1 MTGKVYMKKFLILP
15 KCGSRFFEEHFGDRK
30 ILKPGSKLGS
40 SDWIDVIN
48 KESSGCVTKLKH
60 SKFIDEI
67 EFIVLREPLEHM
79 KSAIHTEFINFWNG
93 SDKRDNTTERDVL
106 NYILK
111 EDSHS
116 HWNCHVFRELYLF
129 TLQFKKPP
137 TIIML
142 NDLNDFIKKELKK
155 TYSTGFTK
163 TNYDFSWSNIYM
175 SKDDL
180 WNIYIKHN
188 YPNEWEMFSKRLEGD
203 MFFWNKLIQLCPKY
217 HIKNTI

>member
-1 MTGKVYMKKFLILP
+1 MKKFLILP

-48 KESSGCVTKLKH
+48 KEFAGCITTLKY

-67 EFIVLREPLEHM
+67 KFIVLREPLEYM
-79 KSAIHTEFINFWNG
+79 KSAIHTEFTNFWNND
-93 SDKRDNTTERDVL
+93 DKRDNKTEEDVL
-106 NYILK
+106 KFIINTK
-111 EDSHS
+111 SHS
-116 HWNCHVFRELYLF
+116 HWHPNLFRELYLF

-142 NDLNDFIKKELKK
+142 DDLNHFVKNTLKE
-155 TYSTGFTK
+155 TYSNDFTK
-163 TNYDFSWSNIYM
+163 TKYDFHKSKIYM

-188 YPNEWEMFSKRLEGD
+188 YPKEWEMFSKLLEGD

-217 HIKNTI
+217 KNYQ